1 MHRSADD
8 KELSMQDSA
17 KIDRVSAD
25 TTMPAGE
32 PSNLN
37 EQDILRAMR
46 QISGYLDITPAD
58 FREVYALAY
67 DLARQRILSAPARS
81 IMTREVQSV
90 AEDLPIQNVAELMAR
105 TGVSGVPVV
114 DHENRLVGVI
124 SEKDFLFR
132 MSQRQQ
138 SFMGLVADCM
148 GSKACPALNV
158 KGRLASDIMSSPAIA
173 VGLDSPLYRIFELLR
188 EHEINRVPVSDDKV
202 LCGIVSRDDVL
213 RILASHNAH
222 GNQA

>member
-1 MHRSADD
+1 
-8 KELSMQDSA
+8 
-17 KIDRVSAD
+17 
-25 TTMPAGE
+25 
-32 PSNLN
+32 
-37 EQDILRAMR
+37 MR

-114 DHENRLVGVI
+114 DHENRLVGII

-132 MSQRQQ
+132 ISQRQQ

-188 EHEINRVPVSDDKV
+188 EHEINRVPVSDDEV

-213 RILASHNAH
+213 RVLASHNAH